1 MTNSVMPTSGRLPL
15 TGIKVVEFT
24 HMVMGPTAGVILAD
38 LGAQVIKVEP
48 LGGDN
53 TRRLKG
59 SGAGYFSM
67 YNRNKQSVCLDIKS
81 PEGKDVALSLLK
93 EADVLLENFR
103 PGAMDKL
110 GLGYEQLKTIN
121 PRLIYCSLKGFL
133 SGPYAHRTALD
144 EVTQMMGGLA
154 YMTGLPDKPMR
165 AGSSVIDITGG
176 MFGVIGILA
185 ALEERHHTHEG
196 KNVTCSLYETTAFMV
211 GQHMAQQAVTGEAP
225 PPMSVRRSAWA
236 IYDIFHCA
244 NDEQV
249 FIGVVSDTQWRIFCD
264 AFDLKEFA
272 LDQTLALNN
281 GRVAQRERILPVI
294 NAVFATLSKAELM
307 AKLEKSGLPF
317 APINKPSDLFDD
329 PHLNAGGLVDVT
341 LPDGVK
347 TKLPGLPL
355 EMNSERM
362 PLRHDIPTDKGNS
375 VATLKD
381 AGFSDEDI
389 KKLLALG
396 VVRA

>member
-1 MTNSVMPTSGRLPL
+1 MR
-15 TGIKVVEFT
+15 GIF
-24 HMVMGPTAGVILAD
+24 PC
-38 LGAQVIKVEP
+38 
-48 LGGDN
+48 
-53 TRRLKG
+53 
-59 SGAGYFSM
+59 
-67 YNRNKQSVCLDIKS
+67 NRNKQSVCLDIKS
-81 PEGKDVALSLLK
+81 AEGKDVALSLLK
-93 EADVLLENFR
+93 EADILLENFR
-103 PGAMDKL
+103 PGAMNKL
-110 GLGYEQLKTIN
+110 GLGYEQLKGIN

-236 IYDIFHCA
+236 VYDIFQCA
-244 NDEQV
+244 NNEQV
-249 FIGVVSDTQWRIFCD
+249 FIGVVSDTQWRIFCE
-264 AFDLKEFA
+264 AFDLIEFA
-272 LDQTLALNN
+272 KDQSLAQNN

-294 NAVFATLSKAELM
+294 NAVFATLSKTELM

-317 APINKPSDLFDD
+317 APINKPSDLFED
-329 PHLNAGGLVDVT
+329 PHLNAGGLVNVT

-355 EMNSERM
+355 EMNNERM

-381 AGFSDEDI
+381 AGFSDDDI
-389 KKLLALG
+389 EKLLSLG
-396 VVRA
+396 VISA